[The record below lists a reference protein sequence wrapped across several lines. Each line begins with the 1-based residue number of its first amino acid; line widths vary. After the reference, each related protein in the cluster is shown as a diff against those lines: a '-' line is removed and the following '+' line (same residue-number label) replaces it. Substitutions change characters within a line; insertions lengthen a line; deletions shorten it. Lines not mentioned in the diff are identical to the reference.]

1 MSWTIWMA
9 TAVVIASIYA
19 LVKRYETRLVLLS
32 AGFLMAILSMKPM
45 MAFQQFDK
53 SMTAATLII
62 AICSAIGFA
71 GVVSITKCDV
81 HLVSLLTKP
90 LKRFGIF
97 LLPACCAV
105 TGLVFI
111 AIPSTAGCCAAV
123 GPTLIPLMIRAGF
136 KPAIAAAAVVG
147 SVSPALINPG
157 VSHNVF
163 ITKLAS
169 MEVMTFIGKF
179 SVYTLGLF
187 ALGLILLKVLCF
199 IYKDYKGSKACVAS
213 DPQTSGCANLPALP
227 EHANV
232 LFALAPL
239 VPVVLLVVFSLYV
252 PSVKMSV
259 ATAMLIGSV
268 YAMAVTRTNPEKVTK
283 EFFNGMGKGYANI
296 LGIIIAAG
304 VFAAG
309 LRAAGVVD
317 SFVAFLTQTQGAA
330 KIGGAVGPYL
340 LGILTGSGDAAAFAF
355 NEAVTPHAA
364 KFGMT
369 IENLGYLA
377 AIGGNFGRLSSPLCG
392 GLILAAGIAGVS
404 PVEVAKRTAPVMFIL
419 LVVSLVIL

>member
-1 MSWTIWMA
+1 M
-9 TAVVIASIYA
+9 
-19 LVKRYETRLVLLS
+19 L
-32 AGFLMAILSMKPM
+32 
-45 MAFQQFDK
+45 
-53 SMTAATLII
+53 
-62 AICSAIGFA
+62 
-71 GVVSITKCDV
+71 
-81 HLVSLLTKP
+81 
-90 LKRFGIF
+90 
-97 LLPACCAV
+97 
-105 TGLVFI
+105 
-111 AIPSTAGCCAAV
+111 
-123 GPTLIPLMIRAGF
+123 
-136 KPAIAAAAVVG
+136 
-147 SVSPALINPG
+147 
-157 VSHNVF
+157 
-163 ITKLAS
+163 
-169 MEVMTFIGKF
+169 
-179 SVYTLGLF
+179 
-187 ALGLILLKVLCF
+187 
-199 IYKDYKGSKACVAS
+199 
-213 DPQTSGCANLPALP
+213 LPALP

>member
-105 TGLVFI
+105 TGLVSI

-163 ITKLAS
+163 IAKLAS

-179 SVYTLGLF
+179 SVYTLGLS
-187 ALGLILLKVLCF
+187 ALGLILLTVLCF

-377 AIGGNFGRLSSPLCG
+377 APLCG
-392 GLILAAGIAGVS
+392 GVILAAGIAGVS

>member
-1 MSWTIWMA
+1 
-9 TAVVIASIYA
+9 
-19 LVKRYETRLVLLS
+19 
-32 AGFLMAILSMKPM
+32 
-45 MAFQQFDK
+45 
-53 SMTAATLII
+53 
-62 AICSAIGFA
+62 
-71 GVVSITKCDV
+71 
-81 HLVSLLTKP
+81 
-90 LKRFGIF
+90 
-97 LLPACCAV
+97 
-105 TGLVFI
+105 
-111 AIPSTAGCCAAV
+111 
-123 GPTLIPLMIRAGF
+123 
-136 KPAIAAAAVVG
+136 
-147 SVSPALINPG
+147 
-157 VSHNVF
+157 
-163 ITKLAS
+163 
-169 MEVMTFIGKF
+169 
-179 SVYTLGLF
+179 
-187 ALGLILLKVLCF
+187 
-199 IYKDYKGSKACVAS
+199 
-213 DPQTSGCANLPALP
+213 
-227 EHANV
+227 
-232 LFALAPL
+232 
-239 VPVVLLVVFSLYV
+239 
-252 PSVKMSV
+252 MSV

-330 KIGGAVGPYL
+330 KIGGAVGPCL
-340 LGILTGSGDAAAFAF
+340 LGIRTGAGDAAAFAF
-355 NEAVTPHAA
+355 YAAVTPPAA